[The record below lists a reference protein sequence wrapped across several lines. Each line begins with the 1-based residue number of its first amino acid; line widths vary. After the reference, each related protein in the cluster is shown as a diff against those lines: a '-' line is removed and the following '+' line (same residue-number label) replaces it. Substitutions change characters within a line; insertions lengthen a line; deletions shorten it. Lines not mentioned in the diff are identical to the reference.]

1 MSKHFCGLEPKTPI
15 SEFLLNKIWIFTLS
29 NIRIYWT
36 LLLLCSD
43 IIYQGRRKV
52 FKLTGAKPGHS
63 SWKLLYVNWCKFS
76 IMGVLSIITFL
87 SFLEGFFHYVTQ
99 TSFARFSKFP
109 FMLKGCKVCQNRRV
123 QLHPLHPFLRR
134 PWVREFIKLMQVSFF
149 HILRWNFCKFFSYLE
164 RIECLQKVREHWL
177 HLSQ

>member
-1 MSKHFCGLEPKTPI
+1 MMSKHFCGLEPKTPI

-99 TSFARFSKFP
+99 TSFTL
-109 FMLKGCKVCQNRRV
+109 MLSLV
-123 QLHPLHPFLRR
+123 F
-134 PWVREFIKLMQVSFF
+134 LMQCTISSNKLWKIFPEQNNNRITF
-149 HILRWNFCKFFSYLE
+149 SSANFKS
-164 RIECLQKVREHWL
+164 R
-177 HLSQ
+177 